1 MSYGDELRLPMP
13 RAVQHDSDC
22 SQCASFCR
30 PVLAAAHSP
39 ARLAAAAAAVLD
51 QPGYAPAWLTGQIG
65 ASCAVLASCTALAC
79 SAPQLSAQAAYRLGA
94 ACSLV
99 LGPGRTVLEAS
110 TPAVQLPPSAA
121 QTQQC
126 ATICWVQVPP
136 LTAILDGFLRPER
149 QPQAAAA
156 LAITAAKP
164 SALLPWL
171 AALCRTLSLVGTKA
185 GGGEWTQHLPV

>member
-1 MSYGDELRLPMP
+1 M
-13 RAVQHDSDC
+13 
-22 SQCASFCR
+22 
-30 PVLAAAHSP
+30 LAAAHSP
-39 ARLAAAAAAVLD
+39 AQLAAAAAAVLDQD

-65 ASCAVLASCTALAC
+65 SSCAVLASCVALSC
-79 SAPQLSAQAAYRLGA
+79 YAPQLSAQAAYRLGA

-121 QTQQC
+121 QTQRC
-126 ATICWVQVPP
+126 ATICWVQVPA
-136 LTAILDGFLRPER
+136 LAAILNGILRPER

-156 LAITAAKP
+156 LASTAAKP
-164 SALLPWL
+164 SALVPWL

-185 GGGEWTQHLPV
+185 GGGEWADHLPV